1 MKHVFYLSILFVGL
15 SLKSLAQSTAD
26 EKIIAFSKLYSTIKF
41 YYPEPNLINFPWHA
55 LAYKGYQLALENEND
70 EVFIN
75 KSKALFQ
82 TIAPGVQINKKNVFD
97 MRKITPANPRAYP
110 TTKFWQHKIALNVN
124 KKQVFATTSL
134 NYIYQQKNIKYQLV
148 QLFNPKQKGM
158 LGKKIKVSFWAKW
171 EGAIDTSLA
180 FFQLMPYNRK
190 TKTFLDYTIKVNK
203 NEWALYT
210 QEIDYPED
218 ISVDKLNFNF
228 PSSGTIYVDD
238 LQIEKYENN
247 LWQKINFNNTGFESY
262 SPLGSLVGWEDPFIG
277 GSIVEKNNSAVKE
290 GKFSLKLSSVQDQ
303 ILYQPRDIENPF
315 EIKLIGDYHAF
326 VPLQVFANDT
336 SIYPSSNK
344 KELEQFAIQL
354 KAQVDSNAP
363 MNQQRIAM
371 AIEIW
376 SQLYHDYPYRE
387 NNFNEKNNYF
397 LLCFLHALE
406 KSTVDFNPNDIY
418 IKYISWLNDPHATI
432 AYRSLV
438 KEPRKKFR
446 IPINIALTQHE
457 CVVSN
462 IKKAGSVI
470 EPGDVVLKI
479 NNVAI
484 DSLIKEYNRFS
495 IAKINQ
501 QLAISKLLEIFDADS
516 TEVIVNRNNKIW
528 KEVFTSKNQTI
539 AQAPSTQ
546 SATDSLNEEN
556 EEQQYKND
564 IEQKMKSGQ
573 VYYYQENTVGSK
585 NKPMQITEDKVDSL
599 VKIFNN
605 YQYVMI
611 DLRGKAN
618 NAFLNYL
625 DTHIPTID
633 LDKKLNV
640 VKKTFQPVADFKYD
654 TVSYLQQ
661 SKSQLVLKPK
671 IVYLV
676 NYRTMGSV
684 ELNLVRSKYG
694 KYGIFIGENTAG
706 ATGIINKIRIYD
718 DVEFYYS
725 SSKNIGLSDLQ
736 NGNYQSV
743 GLKPDYVVY
752 PTKEGIKENRD
763 EVLDKAL
770 EVIKNL
776 K

>member
-1 MKHVFYLSILFVGL
+1 
-15 SLKSLAQSTAD
+15 
-26 EKIIAFSKLYSTIKF
+26 
-41 YYPEPNLINFPWHA
+41 
-55 LAYKGYQLALENEND
+55 
-70 EVFIN
+70 
-75 KSKALFQ
+75 
-82 TIAPGVQINKKNVFD
+82 
-97 MRKITPANPRAYP
+97 
-110 TTKFWQHKIALNVN
+110 
-124 KKQVFATTSL
+124 
-134 NYIYQQKNIKYQLV
+134 
-148 QLFNPKQKGM
+148 
-158 LGKKIKVSFWAKW
+158 
-171 EGAIDTSLA
+171 
-180 FFQLMPYNRK
+180 
-190 TKTFLDYTIKVNK
+190 
-203 NEWALYT
+203 
-210 QEIDYPED
+210 
-218 ISVDKLNFNF
+218 
-228 PSSGTIYVDD
+228 
-238 LQIEKYENN
+238 
-247 LWQKINFNNTGFESY
+247 
-262 SPLGSLVGWEDPFIG
+262 
-277 GSIVEKNNSAVKE
+277 
-290 GKFSLKLSSVQDQ
+290 
-303 ILYQPRDIENPF
+303 
-315 EIKLIGDYHAF
+315 
-326 VPLQVFANDT
+326 
-336 SIYPSSNK
+336 
-344 KELEQFAIQL
+344 
-354 KAQVDSNAP
+354 

-397 LLCFLHALE
+397 LLCFLRALE
-406 KSTVDFNPNDIY
+406 KSTIDFNPNDIY

-432 AYRSLV
+432 AYRSVV

-457 CVVSN
+457 CVISN

-516 TEVIVNRNNKIW
+516 TEVVVNRNNKML
-528 KEVFTSKNQTI
+528 KEVFASKNQTI

-546 SATDSLNEEN
+546 SATESLNDEN

-573 VYYYQENTVGSK
+573 VYYFQENTVGSM
-585 NKPMQITEDKVDSL
+585 NKTMQFTEDKVDSL

-605 YQYVMI
+605 YQYVII

-618 NAFLNYL
+618 NTFLNYL
-625 DTHIPTID
+625 DTHTPTID

-661 SKSQLVLKPK
+661 SKSKLILTPK

-676 NYRTMGSV
+676 NYRTIGSV
-684 ELNLVRSKYG
+684 ELNLLRSKYG
-694 KYGIFIGENTAG
+694 KSGIIVGENTAG
-706 ATGIINKIRIYD
+706 ATGIINKIRIND

-725 SSKNIGLSDLQ
+725 SSKNIGLADLQ

-770 EVIKNL
+770 EVIKKL